1 MRALQLKR
9 ACLPDATARVDR
21 EVIANVRPAIVQ
33 VALAN
38 ELQPTQRI
46 GIRTAGNRHDG
57 VMMHSDP
64 VDSLHRVREPT
75 LGARTGPLGPWDHK
89 RWNRRQRIARTD
101 AVGGRRTSLDR
112 AGGRR
117 VDDWVLRD
125 RVSERTALGL
135 NSFLR
140 TGTAADKRAG
150 DAQSKASLRHGRKRR
165 ASGNARRLVRQVRIR
180 LRSWLCHTKSFGISP
195 CFGAILPRE
204 AINLAEDQCQ
214 TERDFANHLGNLAR
228 FALYIDSDARKQRIC
243 FAFRIQKG

>member
-1 MRALQLKR
+1 MGTLQLKR
-9 ACLPDATARVDR
+9 SCLPDASARVDR
-21 EVIANVRPAIVQ
+21 EVIANVRPAIIQ
-33 VALAN
+33 MTLAN

-46 GIRTAGNRHDG
+46 GIRTAGNRHDR
-57 VMMHSDP
+57 VMMHGDP
-64 VDSLHRVREPT
+64 VDTRHRVREPT

-89 RWNRRQRIARTD
+89 RRNRRERIVRAD
-101 AVGGRRTSLDR
+101 AVRGRRTSLDR

-117 VDDWVLRD
+117 VDDRVLRD
-125 RVSERTALGL
+125 RIAERAALGL

-150 DAQSKASLRHGRKRR
+150 DAQSKACLRHGRKRR

-214 TERDFANHLGNLAR
+214 TEGDFAIHLGNLAR
-228 FALYIDSDARKQRIC
+228 FALYTGTDTRKQRIC
-243 FAFRIQKG
+243 FAFRINKG